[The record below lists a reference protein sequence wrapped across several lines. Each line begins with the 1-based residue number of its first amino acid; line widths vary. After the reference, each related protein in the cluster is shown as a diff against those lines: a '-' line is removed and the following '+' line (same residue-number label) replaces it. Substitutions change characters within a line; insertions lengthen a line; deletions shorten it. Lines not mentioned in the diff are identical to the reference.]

1 MSELLIRD
9 AAVED
14 LPRVVELLQ
23 QMSLGKRREDAGL
36 PLPDAYYAAFEE
48 IKADPR
54 QRLLVIVHGRRVV
67 GTASFIILPNLSYGG
82 RPHALIENVVVDETE
97 RGKGLGERLVRYCL
111 DQARAAG
118 CTRLSLTT
126 DARRLD
132 AHRFYERLGFQHS
145 HKGFR
150 YTFDADH

>member
-1 MSELLIRD
+1 
-9 AAVED
+9 
-14 LPRVVELLQ
+14 
-23 QMSLGKRREDAGL
+23 MSLGERREDLGP
-36 PLPDAYYAAFEE
+36 PLPDAYYAAFEQIE
-48 IKADPR
+48 ADPR

-82 RPHALIENVVVDETE
+82 RPHAIIENVVVEESE

-118 CTRLSLTT
+118 CTHLSLTT

-132 AHRFYERLGFQHS
+132 AHRFYERLGLNHS
-145 HKGFR
+145 HKGYR
-150 YTFDADH
+150 YTFAGGH